1 MGDSL
6 GEYFQRAREAKG
18 LTLEEAAA
26 RTRILPQYLKAVEE
40 NNYARLPD
48 EVFAKGFVRSY
59 ARILGLNED
68 AVIRKFDESGGQFYA
83 KRAERE
89 TLRQQIEEEERR
101 KKVNRNLVVG
111 VVGVAL
117 LLLFV
122 LIGRDRDR
130 SERLPDSEPIPP
142 ASQQVPAPTS
152 PPAEP
157 AEPVNEPAP
166 RSSPGP
172 LEVERNFSGALPL
185 EGVAP
190 DDRKKMVLDVEAV
203 ERCWVKV
210 QTDRSA
216 PVEGHAGDLVIDTA
230 WGPLTA
236 ILQGRAHRYEGWS
249 LEEVTFPVRVLAAW
263 GVKTLV
269 ITNASGGLEGVE
281 PGEVVLIADHL
292 NLMGDNPLIGIGASE
307 RRFVEMVDAYD
318 PGLLQ
323 LAEDVAR
330 KNGRLLKRVTL
341 AAVTGPTYETPAEA
355 QMLRVLGAHVVCMSM
370 VPEVTVA
377 RSLGL
382 RVLGLSLVTNVAG
395 RPGPG
400 GKTHEAVV
408 AMGLQQAQLME
419 RLLRDIISRL

>member
-59 ARILGLNED
+59 ARILGLDEA
-68 AVIRKFDESGGQFYA
+68 AVVRKFDESGGQFYA

-89 TLRQQIEEEERR
+89 TLRQQLEEEERR

-122 LIGRDRDR
+122 LVGRDRDR
-130 SERLPDSEPIPP
+130 SERLPDSEPIPS
-142 ASQQVPAPTS
+142 ASQQVPAPTP

-166 RSSPGP
+166 RPSSGQ
-172 LEVERNFSGALPL
+172 LEIERNFSSVLPL

-190 DDRKKMVLDVEAV
+190 DDRKKLVLDVEAV

-210 QTDRSA
+210 QTDRVA
-216 PVEGHAGDLVIDTA
+216 PQEVLLNPGDRVRWKAQERLALTLGNAGGVRVMLN
-230 WGPLTA
+230 GK
-236 ILQGRAHRYEGWS
+236 LQGPFG
-249 LEEVTFPVRVLAAW
+249 VR
-263 GVKTLV
+263 GQV
-269 ITNASGGLEGVE
+269 IREIV
-281 PGEVVLIADHL
+281 
-292 NLMGDNPLIGIGASE
+292 
-307 RRFVEMVDAYD
+307 F
-318 PGLLQ
+318 
-323 LAEDVAR
+323 
-330 KNGRLLKRVTL
+330 
-341 AAVTGPTYETPAEA
+341 TP
-355 QMLRVLGAHVVCMSM
+355 
-370 VPEVTVA
+370 
-377 RSLGL
+377 
-382 RVLGLSLVTNVAG
+382 
-395 RPGPG
+395 
-400 GKTHEAVV
+400 
-408 AMGLQQAQLME
+408 
-419 RLLRDIISRL
+419 

>member
-18 LTLEEAAA
+18 LTVEEAAA
-26 RTRILPQYLKAVEE
+26 RTRILPQFLKAVEE

-59 ARILGLNED
+59 ARILGLDEA

-89 TLRQQIEEEERR
+89 TLRQQLEEEERR
-101 KKVNRNLVVG
+101 KKVNRNTVVG

-130 SERLPDSEPIPP
+130 SERLPDLEALPS

-152 PPAEP
+152 PPAEL

-166 RSSPGP
+166 RLSPGQ

-190 DDRKKMVLDVEAV
+190 DDRKKMVLDVEAI

-210 QTDRSA
+210 QTDRGA
-216 PVEGHAGDLVIDTA
+216 PQEVLLNPGDRVKWKAQERLALTLGNAGGVRVMLN
-230 WGPLTA
+230 GK
-236 ILQGRAHRYEGWS
+236 LQGPFGARGQ
-249 LEEVTFPVRVLAAW
+249 VVREIV
-263 GVKTLV
+263 
-269 ITNASGGLEGVE
+269 
-281 PGEVVLIADHL
+281 
-292 NLMGDNPLIGIGASE
+292 
-307 RRFVEMVDAYD
+307 F
-318 PGLLQ
+318 
-323 LAEDVAR
+323 
-330 KNGRLLKRVTL
+330 
-341 AAVTGPTYETPAEA
+341 TP
-355 QMLRVLGAHVVCMSM
+355 
-370 VPEVTVA
+370 
-377 RSLGL
+377 
-382 RVLGLSLVTNVAG
+382 
-395 RPGPG
+395 
-400 GKTHEAVV
+400 
-408 AMGLQQAQLME
+408 
-419 RLLRDIISRL
+419 

>member
-1 MGDSL
+1 MADSL

-26 RTRILPQYLKAVEE
+26 RTRILPQYLRAVEE
-40 NNYARLPD
+40 NNYSRLPD

-59 ARILGLNED
+59 ARILGLDEA
-68 AVIRKFDESGGQFYA
+68 AVVRKFDESGGQFYA

-89 TLRQQIEEEERR
+89 TLRLQLEEEERR

-142 ASQQVPAPTS
+142 ASQQVPAPTA

-166 RSSPGP
+166 RSSSGP

-210 QTDRSA
+210 QTDRAA
-216 PVEGHAGDLVIDTA
+216 PQEVLLNPGERVRWKAQERLALTLGNAGGVRVMLN
-230 WGPLTA
+230 GK
-236 ILQGRAHRYEGWS
+236 LQGP
-249 LEEVTFPVRVLAAW
+249 F
-263 GVKTLV
+263 GVK
-269 ITNASGGLEGVE
+269 GQ
-281 PGEVVLIADHL
+281 VVREIV
-292 NLMGDNPLIGIGASE
+292 
-307 RRFVEMVDAYD
+307 F
-318 PGLLQ
+318 
-323 LAEDVAR
+323 
-330 KNGRLLKRVTL
+330 
-341 AAVTGPTYETPAEA
+341 TP
-355 QMLRVLGAHVVCMSM
+355 
-370 VPEVTVA
+370 
-377 RSLGL
+377 
-382 RVLGLSLVTNVAG
+382 
-395 RPGPG
+395 
-400 GKTHEAVV
+400 
-408 AMGLQQAQLME
+408 
-419 RLLRDIISRL
+419 

>member
-6 GEYFQRAREAKG
+6 GEHFQRAREAKG

-59 ARILGLNED
+59 ARILGLDEA
-68 AVIRKFDESGGQFYA
+68 AVVRKFDESGGQFYA

-89 TLRQQIEEEERR
+89 TLRQQLEEEERR

-122 LIGRDRDR
+122 LVGRDRDR
-130 SERLPDSEPIPP
+130 SESLPDSEPIPP
-142 ASQQVPAPTS
+142 ASQQVPAPSST
-152 PPAEP
+152 PAEP

-166 RSSPGP
+166 RLSPGQ

-210 QTDRSA
+210 QTDRAA
-216 PVEGHAGDLVIDTA
+216 PQEVLLNPGERVRWKAQERLALTLGNAGGVRVMLN
-230 WGPLTA
+230 GK
-236 ILQGRAHRYEGWS
+236 LQGPFG
-249 LEEVTFPVRVLAAW
+249 VR
-263 GVKTLV
+263 GQ
-269 ITNASGGLEGVE
+269 
-281 PGEVVLIADHL
+281 VVREIV
-292 NLMGDNPLIGIGASE
+292 
-307 RRFVEMVDAYD
+307 F
-318 PGLLQ
+318 
-323 LAEDVAR
+323 
-330 KNGRLLKRVTL
+330 
-341 AAVTGPTYETPAEA
+341 TP
-355 QMLRVLGAHVVCMSM
+355 
-370 VPEVTVA
+370 
-377 RSLGL
+377 
-382 RVLGLSLVTNVAG
+382 
-395 RPGPG
+395 
-400 GKTHEAVV
+400 
-408 AMGLQQAQLME
+408 
-419 RLLRDIISRL
+419 